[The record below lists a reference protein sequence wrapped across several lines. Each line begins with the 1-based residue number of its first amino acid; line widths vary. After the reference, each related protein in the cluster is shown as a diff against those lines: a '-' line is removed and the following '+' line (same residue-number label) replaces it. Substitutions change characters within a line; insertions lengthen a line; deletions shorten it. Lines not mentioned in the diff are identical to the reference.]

1 MRIVIASVALRD
13 QTAVDVAISVPLASA
28 VLTSEPIVNSGKASS
43 DLTSLVN
50 PLETSG
56 RC

>member
-28 VLTSEPIVNSGKASS
+28 VLASEPIVNSGKASS

-50 PLETSG
+50 HCETSG